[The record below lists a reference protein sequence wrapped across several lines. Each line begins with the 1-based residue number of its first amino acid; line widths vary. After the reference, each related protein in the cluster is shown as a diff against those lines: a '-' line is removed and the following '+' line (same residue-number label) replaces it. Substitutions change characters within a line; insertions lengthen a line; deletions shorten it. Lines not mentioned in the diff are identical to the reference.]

1 MTEQKKS
8 FEEQND
14 EANDGGFINEFRL
27 LLKENKKWWITPII
41 VCLLFFGAL
50 INSRW
55 QLRRTL
61 HLHAFLDSC
70 LSGDNAD
77 YLKKPVTFIGFWLI
91 PRVTPTYSWTN
102 LTNYNCAALPLHYWT
117 TC

>member
-41 VCLLFFGAL
+41 VCSTFLWGFDY
-50 INSRW
+50 SRW

-70 LSGDNAD
+70 LSEIMRI
-77 YLKKPVTFIGFWLI
+77 T
-91 PRVTPTYSWTN
+91 
-102 LTNYNCAALPLHYWT
+102 
-117 TC
+117 